1 MKNSEKSMDGLKKEA
16 LKAAKE
22 IAVKFIETGRISPA
36 TFGDIFPSIYNVV
49 LASISGEAQPPGG
62 ETTAEVKRNR
72 T

>member
-1 MKNSEKSMDGLKKEA
+1 MKNSEKNVGGLQKEA

-49 LASISGEAQPPGG
+49 LASISSAAQPACEDTP
-62 ETTAEVKRNR
+62 ER
-72 T
+72 TKK